1 MAKIHSI
8 ETFGAVDGPGIRFV
22 IFMQG
27 CPMRCLYCHNPDTWD
42 TLGGEEISIEDI
54 LSQIEKYKHYFGKDG
69 GVTLTGGEPLM
80 QIDFAIQLFEKLKE
94 QNINTCIDTSGVL
107 FGQNKETDDKID
119 KLLKLTDLV
128 LLDIKHI
135 NSVKHQKLTGHKNEN
150 ILDFAKYLDKNN
162 IPMWVRYVLVP
173 TLTDDVEDVKKLKQ
187 FLDTLNNV
195 QKIEVLP
202 YHTMGKG
209 KYKKLNLDYK
219 LENITPP
226 TKKLVDVVSN
236 ILTGGDKR

>member
-202 YHTMGKG
+202 YHTMGKE

>member
-42 TLGGEEISIEDI
+42 TLGGEETSIEDI

-80 QIDFAIQLFEKLKE
+80 QIDFAIRLFEKLKE

-135 NSVKHQKLTGHKNEN
+135 DSAKHQKLTGHKNEN

-202 YHTMGKG
+202 YHTMGKE
-209 KYKKLNLDYK
+209 KYRKLNLDYK